1 MKTKILAITIFL
13 VILTLSVSFFLTP
26 AIATS
31 DDSLVIVVSEEEESI
46 SASESDY
53 ANPTQ
58 EQNEEY
64 ENNEE
69 NENPYTGGNYEL
81 RDEEVEVFV
90 EDENAQQGLSENASE
105 DKEAEDDDEVRVYSG
120 GEED

>member
-1 MKTKILAITIFL
+1 MKTKILLITIFL
-13 VILTLSVSFFLTP
+13 VILTLSVSFFLAP
-26 AIATS
+26 ALAAN
-31 DDSLVIVVSEEEESI
+31 DSQVIIVSEEEESI
-46 SASESDY
+46 SESESDY

-90 EDENAQQGLSENASE
+90 EDENAQKGLSENASE